1 MLVVFYRIILLQAL
15 VLALIFYIISYS
27 ALYMMRPSKPVFLEN
42 EPRTQQNYSYYLLA
56 VQKWC
61 SDEYQIH
68 GLWPQYSHNEWPH
81 NCEYV
86 KYKSPNGKLLDDM
99 NKYWS
104 SCDDNNKL
112 WEHEWIKHGSCV
124 EKQFGLGENG
134 YFTMALDLFRAN
146 PNLLTHCKVEN
157 CVLGCFDLNGK
168 LIKCP

>member
-1 MLVVFYRIILLQAL
+1 MYM
-15 VLALIFYIISYS
+15 YIT
-27 ALYMMRPSKPVFLEN
+27 RPVKPVFLEN
-42 EPRTQQNYSYYLLA
+42 EPRTSQNYSYYLLA

-68 GLWPQYSHNEWPH
+68 GLWPQYSHNEWPF
-81 NCEYV
+81 NCEKV
-86 KYKSPNGKLLDDM
+86 IYKPPKDQLLEDM

-104 SCDDNNKL
+104 SCGDNNQL

-134 YFTMALDLFRAN
+134 YFNIALKLFREN
-146 PNLLTHCKVEN
+146 LNLLTNCKVEN
-157 CVLGCFDLNGK
+157 CVLGCFDLDGK